1 MPEISVAPRRNLA
14 YHRRA
19 CHMGGNKLDL
29 PMTAFFSGFAL
40 ALSFIVAIGAQNA
53 FVLRQGI
60 RGEFVLLT
68 VLTCALSE
76 LALVSL
82 GVAGFGALI
91 AAAPWVTIVIKY
103 LGAAFLIAYGALSF
117 KSALT
122 STDSLS
128 MDGQSAQSWQIVIAT
143 CLAMTWLN
151 PHTYLDTT
159 ILIGS
164 LSAQYGDLR
173 WHFGMGAV
181 AGATVFFFA
190 LGYGARL
197 LRGIFERPAAWR
209 VLDVV
214 IGVTMWTIAASLLIY
229 G

>member
-1 MPEISVAPRRNLA
+1 
-14 YHRRA
+14 
-19 CHMGGNKLDL
+19 
-29 PMTAFFSGFAL
+29 MTAFFSGFAL
-40 ALSFIVAIGAQNA
+40 ALSFIIAIGAQNA

-60 RGEFVLLT
+60 RGEYVLLT
-68 VLTCALSE
+68 VLTCVLSE

-82 GVAGFGALI
+82 GVSGFGALI
-91 AAAPWVTIVIKY
+91 EAAPWVTEAIKY
-103 LGAAFLIAYGALSF
+103 GGSAFLFIYGAMSF

-122 STDSLS
+122 STESLNV
-128 MDGQSAQSWQIVIAT
+128 DGQGAQSWKVVVLT

-164 LSAQYGDLR
+164 LSAQYGDYR

-181 AGATVFFFA
+181 AGASVFFFA
-190 LGYGARL
+190 LGYGAGL
-197 LRGIFERPAAWR
+197 LRGIFEKPAAWR
-209 VLDVV
+209 ILDAI
-214 IGVTMWTIAASLLIY
+214 IGVTMWTIATSLLIY